1 MEWNL
6 DALWQDYGL
15 DRLESGIAQLFPKTE
30 ISAVELLEKLLA
42 GDVAGAGKSLLHCCM
57 PGVADELAGMKNVL
71 IWLLV
76 MGIISALLTHFVDI
90 FNMHQVADIA
100 FYFLYLLFM
109 AVLLKCFYEAME
121 TAAETMENITLFIRL
136 LVPAYLM
143 SVGVAGGTAT
153 AGAACQLMLLVIYG
167 VETMLSKGILS
178 LVSGYVMLSMVN
190 GIWAEEKLTM
200 LVELLKKAVGWALRG
215 ALGVITGI
223 SVFQALITPVV
234 DSARSSAVQKL
245 LSALPGVGNVAD
257 GAVELVLGSA
267 LVIRNSIGVAL
278 LLLML
283 ALCAVPLIKLCLIT
297 LSLKCAAA
305 FMGVVSDRRIT
316 SCVDRTGEGGLLLLR
331 TTGTAMLLF
340 MIATAVVAAA
350 GRG

>member
-15 DRLESGIAQLFPKTE
+15 DRLETGIAQLFPKTE
-30 ISAVELLEKLLA
+30 ISAAELLEKLLA
-42 GDVAGAGKSLLHCCM
+42 GDVAGAGKSLLRCCM

-245 LSALPGVGNVAD
+245 LSSLPGVGNVAD